1 MTKKVSTAFAAA
13 LLSLSLSA
21 SATTITFDS
30 LEQAGSGYQTMT
42 AYEENGF
49 RVSSDALFA
58 SAGQDNTGSY
68 MGSAGLFNANAGA
81 YASLTK
87 IGGGTFD
94 FNAVDLAPLS
104 RSAGLGAGATVSFV
118 GKVHGG
124 GTVNQD
130 FTLDD
135 SFTFQTFA
143 FSGFNN
149 LDSVIWQQ
157 VYSFHQFDNLVLDQ
171 AASAVPEPGTLVLC
185 GLALALMGALL
196 RKKA

>member
-1 MTKKVSTAFAAA
+1 MTKIVSTAFAAA

-21 SATTITFDS
+21 SATTITFNS

-58 SAGQDNTGSY
+58 SAGQGNADAY
-68 MGSAGLFNANAGA
+68 MGSAGLFNVYAGSIA
-81 YASLTK
+81 TLTK
-87 IGGGTFD
+87 IGGSTFD
-94 FNAVDLAPLS
+94 FNAIDLAPLAQAYGS
-104 RSAGLGAGATVSFV
+104 EASVSFI
-118 GKVHGG
+118 GNVHGG
-124 GTVNQD
+124 GTINQS
-130 FTLDD
+130 FTLDGN
-135 SFTFQTFA
+135 FTFQTFA

-149 LDSVIWQQ
+149 LDSVTWQQ
-157 VYSFHQFDNLVLDQ
+157 VFPYHQFDNLVLDR

-185 GLALALMGALL
+185 GLALAVMGALL